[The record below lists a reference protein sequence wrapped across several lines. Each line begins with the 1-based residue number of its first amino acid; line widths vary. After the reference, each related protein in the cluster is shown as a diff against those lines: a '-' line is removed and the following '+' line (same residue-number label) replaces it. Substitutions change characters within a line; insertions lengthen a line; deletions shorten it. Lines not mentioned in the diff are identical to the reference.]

1 MPYDLRTAEK
11 GKKFAICKT
20 SEEED
25 DGAGNPAVGT
35 SCVCV
40 NGFAEAE
47 HGVFNPMHIE
57 F

>member
-40 NGFAEAE
+40 
-47 HGVFNPMHIE
+47 
-57 F
+57 